1 LGLPGAEA
9 VQQQQQRCLFRPY
22 QPKTPL
28 NLLAKGR
35 ADGLPLQRLSVE
47 GDLVD
52 MCARLT
58 ITQVF
63 FNDAA
68 AAPADNDET
77 GGLECVYTFPVEEL
91 ATGVATY
98 SCPLVVCGVEVEIGD
113 TRVVAEVQP
122 KQEAIAT
129 YGSTTV
135 PPLYLKTACV
145 WLTLWALSWALL
157 LQMTPS
163 AAGTAPISWKR

>member
-1 LGLPGAEA
+1 MGNLSSAPDAGVSPLTPATSTSAPSAGLGLPGVEA
-9 VQQQQQRCLFRPY
+9 VQQQQQQCLFRPY
-22 QPKTPL
+22 QSKSPL

-63 FNDAA
+63 LNDAA
-68 AAPADNDET
+68 PVDNDET

-122 KQEAIAT
+122 QQEALAT
-129 YGSTTV
+129 YGN
-135 PPLYLKTACV
+135 K
-145 WLTLWALSWALL
+145 
-157 LQMTPS
+157 
-163 AAGTAPISWKR
+163 

>member
-1 LGLPGAEA
+1 MEA
-9 VQQQQQRCLFRPY
+9 VQQQQQPQQQQCLFRPY
-22 QPKTPL
+22 QPKSPL

-63 FNDAA
+63 FNG

-129 YGSTTV
+129 YGNKLPRPSSDTV
-135 PPLYLKTACV
+135 CV
-145 WLTLWALSWALL
+145 RLTLCAVAALV

-163 AAGTAPISWKR
+163 AAGMAHIS

>member
-1 LGLPGAEA
+1 VEA
-9 VQQQQQRCLFRPY
+9 VQQQQQQQQQCLFRPY
-22 QPKTPL
+22 QPKSPL

-68 AAPADNDET
+68 PADNDET

-91 ATGVATY
+91 ATGVATN

-122 KQEAIAT
+122 KQEALAT
-129 YGSTTV
+129 YGN
-135 PPLYLKTACV
+135 K
-145 WLTLWALSWALL
+145 
-157 LQMTPS
+157 
-163 AAGTAPISWKR
+163 